1 MHLGAEPAS
10 SPQGIRD
17 IRRDSSGTCRAV
29 DDDTAPTV
37 TTAQSTLSTPDQP
50 SGSKSDTPQP
60 THESPTMAQSVVTS
74 ASSDTTNEPT
84 SLAQKLA
91 ENSSQ
96 VSAPTGTEATSDTP
110 SVTTALLPATPMS
123 CRGTE
128 TKCEHSPG
136 TRSLHTI
143 SDAQPSHSAVR
154 DLEVRD
160 RSRDQEDGPSDRES
174 ALVPNNSESWG
185 GSHDPDGNG
194 EAGSAGKT

>member
-123 CRGTE
+123 Y
-128 TKCEHSPG
+128 
-136 TRSLHTI
+136 
-143 SDAQPSHSAVR
+143 AQPSHSAVR